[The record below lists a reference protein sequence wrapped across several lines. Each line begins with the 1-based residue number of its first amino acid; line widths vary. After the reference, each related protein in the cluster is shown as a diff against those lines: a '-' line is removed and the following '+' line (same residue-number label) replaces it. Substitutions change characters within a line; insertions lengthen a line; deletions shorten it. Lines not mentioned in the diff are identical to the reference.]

1 VRGHVR
7 FCFRRCTTLA
17 CHVARCIAH
26 ACWAPVM
33 PLGVGVARYGTL
45 AGNAMDSLLRR
56 MNALYMPTFLGN
68 KQWPESFK
76 KEFSGTMLCH

>member
-1 VRGHVR
+1 
-7 FCFRRCTTLA
+7 
-17 CHVARCIAH
+17 
-26 ACWAPVM
+26 M

-76 KEFSGTMLCH
+76 KEFSGKHAALSLLLSLLSSPFLLCVRARVAWSSARY